1 MGTLRHIA
9 ALAPL
14 SGGINPRFPE
24 VTLRII
30 GPKESVPGQH
40 PLFLVEP
47 VPDLSSRGK
56 APFALE
62 DAPELSSSELLDLV
76 EIEINGCDA
85 DIVALKEQTFS
96 RERQAGVTG
105 VEDALDELG
114 TRMEGLGQLEES
126 LANQRSWL
134 LERT

>member
-1 MGTLRHIA
+1 MGLVLAGRKTLRHIA

-14 SGGINPRFPE
+14 SGGVKPRFPE
-24 VTLRII
+24 VALRII
-30 GPKESVPGQH
+30 GPKESVSGQH

-47 VPDLSSRGK
+47 MPDLHSRGK

-62 DAPELSSSELLDLV
+62 DALELSSSDLLDLV

-85 DIVALKEQTFS
+85 EIALEH
-96 RERQAGVTG
+96 
-105 VEDALDELG
+105 LG
-114 TRMEGLGQLEES
+114 TRMEGMGELEES
-126 LANQRSWL
+126 LTNQRSWL